1 MFKKMN
7 KKVKNFIFIN
17 IGVMG
22 LALSFSFFLSP
33 FDLVTGGVGGIAINI
48 LNILERFGIV
58 IDASSRTIVESAIMM
73 GVNLLLLFIS
83 LFLIGKEFFFKTLY
97 CTVAYPI
104 YSFLFGELARIVKF
118 TELLPVENNNIGGML
133 IIVLFSALLSG
144 VSIGIAIKYGASTG
158 GIDIVEQVMF
168 KYFNVPYSTT
178 LFVCDGITIIIASIL
193 SMNLLPICYGAIY
206 VWLMGKLID
215 SVVFGGFRSYSVSI
229 ITSKPDIIK
238 AYILENINRG
248 LTIVEAVGG
257 YTGNDLKMIICV
269 MTSSEVSEIRGNIK
283 SLDENAFMYITQTSE
298 VSGIGFTKD
307 R

>member
-33 FDLVTGGVGGIAINI
+33 FDLVTGGIGGIAINI
-48 LNILERFGIV
+48 LNILERVGIV
-58 IDASSRTIVESAIMM
+58 IDANSRTIVESAIMM

-118 TELLPVENNNIGGML
+118 TELLHVESNNIGGML